1 MCQHVSVFTS
11 EYGILLGQ
19 CTVRLGSCWD
29 KAGGGGIDGEQISI
43 MMSYSDV
50 YTSQEQ
56 PSVSNHRERPE
67 KGTVA
72 WMIYRRWG

>member
-1 MCQHVSVFTS
+1 MASCLASAQSVCAAV
-11 EYGILLGQ
+11 GIRG
-19 CTVRLGSCWD
+19 W
-29 KAGGGGIDGEQISI
+29 GGGIDGEQISI

-50 YTSQEQ
+50 YMSHEQ